1 MCRTR
6 LSMSGGQLREMTR
19 AYPISSHAPPPGLQ
33 HPAPKTTR
41 LALFKEDTII
51 KAGKKQALKNCNHF
65 FGEIVLRVC
74 VGQFISVRSVRASNR
89 SPLGRTSPAWDAACA
104 RARLS
109 GQPGRARCRQTATRR
124 SRSPTC
130 CSASHTGMGRP
141 RCVFGEGKNG
151 PRRLFLPLFVKQKKT
166 NSCREAG
173 TWSNVASYRRVAQE
187 VTVCLEV

>member
-89 SPLGRTSPAWDAACA
+89 SPLGRTSPAWDAASPEHGSRVNQVGRGVVRRPHAAAGA
-104 RARLS
+104 RPAVR
-109 GQPGRARCRQTATRR
+109 PPTRAWVGRAACLARGRTVHVVYF
-124 SRSPTC
+124 SRFS
-130 CSASHTGMGRP
+130 
-141 RCVFGEGKNG
+141 
-151 PRRLFLPLFVKQKKT
+151 
-166 NSCREAG
+166 
-173 TWSNVASYRRVAQE
+173 
-187 VTVCLEV
+187 